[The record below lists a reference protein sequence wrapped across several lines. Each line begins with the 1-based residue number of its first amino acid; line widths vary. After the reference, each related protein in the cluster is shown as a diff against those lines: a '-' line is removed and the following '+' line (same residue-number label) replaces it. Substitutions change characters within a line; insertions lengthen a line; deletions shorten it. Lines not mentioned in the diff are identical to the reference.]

1 MPRRCPHGLANGE
14 VPRRV
19 ILPTLFEQAHSDP
32 AATLTAWLLSAPTT
46 ACLPA
51 HNIALNESKA
61 PFSIVIPLQASTAIH
76 SYSVR
81 FQTIPRECCSLTLAA
96 EMMDDRL
103 HLSQRSCHIISYSVS
118 VCLLPLASCLLPLC
132 CVFPYLFPYLFP
144 SVFPFFGG
152 DLYYQK
158 HSFSLRQP
166 FFISCVRVLVMR
178 AVFHSALSAG
188 GFSPPFFPFPSW
200 VVGVR

>member
-118 VCLLPLASCLLPLC
+118 VCLLPLASCLLPLASC
-132 CVFPYLFPYLFP
+132 LSVVCFRICFRICFLPYSPFLGGIFTIKNILSLFVSLFSYRAYVF
-144 SVFPFFGG
+144 
-152 DLYYQK
+152 
-158 HSFSLRQP
+158 
-166 FFISCVRVLVMR
+166 
-178 AVFHSALSAG
+178 
-188 GFSPPFFPFPSW
+188 W
-200 VVGVR
+200 

>member
-118 VCLLPLASCLLPLC
+118 VCLLPLASLLCVSVSVSVSVSFRIPLFWGGSLLSKTFFLSSSAFFHIVRTC
-132 CVFPYLFPYLFP
+132 SGDAGCV
-144 SVFPFFGG
+144 
-152 DLYYQK
+152 
-158 HSFSLRQP
+158 SFSSLRGWL
-166 FFISCVRVLVMR
+166 F
-178 AVFHSALSAG
+178 
-188 GFSPPFFPFPSW
+188 PPFFSLSFL
-200 VVGVR
+200 GCGGEVR